1 MYAEFVDWVEESRP
15 HLAELGPLPRAERH
29 AKAREDALLFFDKRE
44 AFDAIVRARTNKQ
57 RFKAFFNGSLVRH
70 WAELSDGDWYAVK
83 LIIDEVRRRLG
94 GDVGIM
100 GLLDDDSFGQ
110 EQLEDLVHQIKDDL
124 NITGDVSQD

>member
-1 MYAEFVDWVEESRP
+1 
-15 HLAELGPLPRAERH
+15 
-29 AKAREDALLFFDKRE
+29 
-44 AFDAIVRARTNKQ
+44 
-57 RFKAFFNGSLVRH
+57 
-70 WAELSDGDWYAVK
+70 LSDGDWYAVK